1 MICLACLK
9 WRYCIE
15 NYSDL
20 PELYVFIFTLLNNSL
35 TFDTKKATVF
45 PNDNLG
51 SG

>member
-1 MICLACLK
+1 MIFLACLK

-20 PELYVFIFTLLNNSL
+20 PELYAFIFTLLNNGL
-35 TFDTKKATVF
+35 TFDAKKVADFFNVR
-45 PNDNLG
+45 LG